1 MSNRM
6 QEILGGILGMFG
18 NNQDPR
24 VIDKSVYPSRTQEF
38 LVPNDRGRI
47 QIEDLDRPG
56 DKMGMY
62 GGTPT
67 IPYTETSSPN
77 NSITNPPMP
86 VDRGDGLISFGTDQ
100 PVTPRQGVDLSN
112 APITYKDP
120 EENFE
125 TSKLGML
132 DKAEKSM
139 KGFGD
144 YLMSEKGMLTAAMGF
159 NNMTYNNPNSQGL
172 NTYITNRLNTIQS
185 MEGNINTAEAL
196 EKYKAKL
203 TDPKD
208 VAKMDIYID
217 QLKNNKI
224 NSSDALKGV
233 FSSGGINVNVGD
245 EKKGLY
251 EAVNKSLVKKTDEYT
266 TSGRQ
271 ARELLDNY
279 TRMSALLGQY
289 GDTNLTEGNIQ
300 ELRNLFGGIPLF
312 NQIVDQAK
320 LQTGREFQAVAN
332 NLVLSELRKNKGPQ
346 TDFDAIFAGTTLPNL
361 GNSPKANEQLINYG
375 KSVNTRNVLISE
387 LVRKAD
393 YTQPEKATKIM
404 KLVETIEQQAPGVM
418 IKPDGSTVHYN
429 QWAEQQE
436 GTGLDKLVRW
446 TNVYRKTKLGL
457 PEIDLSALG
466 NLN

>member
-1 MSNRM
+1 MANRI
-6 QEILGGILGMFG
+6 QDILDGILGLV
-18 NNQDPR
+18 NRQDLN
-24 VIDKSVYPSRTQEF
+24 TQ
-38 LVPNDRGRI
+38 
-47 QIEDLDRPG
+47 
-56 DKMGMY
+56 
-62 GGTPT
+62 
-67 IPYTETSSPN
+67 SSPVPAGNVKPSNMDLARLN
-77 NSITNPPMP
+77 NSITQPQRMVGDMSQTIDGAVMPTAQTMSNAPMP

-132 DKAEKSM
+132 DKAEKTM

-185 MEGNINTAEAL
+185 MEGNMNTAEAL

-233 FSSGGINVNVGD
+233 FSSSGINVNVGD

-279 TRMSALLGQY
+279 TRMSTLLNQY

-300 ELRNLFGGIPLF
+300 ELRNMFGGIPFF
-312 NQIVDQAK
+312 NQMVDQAK
-320 LQTGREFQAVAN
+320 AQTGREFQAVAN

-361 GNSPKANEQLINYG
+361 GNSPEANAQLINYG
-375 KSVNTRNVLISE
+375 KSVNTRNILISE

-418 IKPDGSTVHYN
+418 IRPDGGTIHYN
-429 QWAEQQE
+429 KWAENQQ
-436 GTGLDKLVRW
+436 GTGIEKLIRW

-466 NLN
+466 NIN